1 MTSYMTRIKDV
12 YGEKFV
18 CHKCGRDAMFM
29 DSDKKWYCSFNM
41 FDLKEHHKKRK
52 NDKNK

>member
-1 MTSYMTRIKDV
+1 MMNYMMKTKEV

-18 CHKCGRDAMFM
+18 CHSCGNVAMFM

-41 FDLKEHHKKRK
+41 FDLKEHHGICKT
-52 NDKNK
+52 DKNK